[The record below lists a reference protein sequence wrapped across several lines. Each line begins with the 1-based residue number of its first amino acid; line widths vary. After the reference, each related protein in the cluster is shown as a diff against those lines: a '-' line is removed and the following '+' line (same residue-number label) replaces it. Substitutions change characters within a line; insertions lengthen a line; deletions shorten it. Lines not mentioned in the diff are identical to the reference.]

1 MNPKLP
7 LNEPQQ
13 RRLTIVLAR
22 LENELRHLQ
31 ADVLHPPES
40 SRLTRYE
47 DLIDP
52 TLAEPLERAVTRAQ
66 VQVEQFAHDLDLRAG
81 TNSIRRAHIAAL
93 ELLDID
99 LYGSR
104 AKGLRGYGV
113 VAPATA
119 DYLEREILKL
129 NEMIQSLLRLLQ
141 PPSEFHL

>member
-7 LNEPQQ
+7 LTEPQE

-22 LENELRHLQ
+22 LENVLRHLQ
-31 ADVLHPPES
+31 ADALHPPEN
-40 SRLTRYE
+40 SRLSRYE

-52 TLAEPLERAVTRAQ
+52 TLVEPLTRAVTRAQ
-66 VQVEQFAHDLDLRAG
+66 VQVEQLAHDLDLRAG
-81 TNSIRRAHIAAL
+81 TNSIRRAHVAAL

-113 VAPATA
+113 VTPATA
-119 DYLEREILKL
+119 DYLEREIPKL

-141 PPSEFHL
+141 QPRKFHL